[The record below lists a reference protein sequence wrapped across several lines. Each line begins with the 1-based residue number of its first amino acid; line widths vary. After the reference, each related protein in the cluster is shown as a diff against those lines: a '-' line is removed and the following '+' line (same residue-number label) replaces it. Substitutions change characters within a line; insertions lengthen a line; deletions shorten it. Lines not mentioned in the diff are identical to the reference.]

1 MKINHLGIA
10 VNSIEEALKVYC
22 QIFPGIVV
30 REEPLIPGSTQRM
43 VMIDTDNNGLMLEL
57 LEPLEPGVGSIGK
70 FLEKRGEGI
79 HHIAYETD
87 DIYAKFDEL
96 KALGYRVLGE
106 VSEGAGGSLTFFV
119 HPKDTH
125 GVLTEY
131 VSENK

>member
-10 VNSIEEALKVYC
+10 VNSIEEALKVYR
-22 QIFPGIVV
+22 QLFPDMVV
-30 REEPLIPGSTQRM
+30 REEPPIPGSTQKM
-43 VMIDTDNNGLMLEL
+43 VMIDTENNGLMLEL
-57 LEPLEPGVGSIGK
+57 LEPLEPGVGSIGM

-79 HHIAYETD
+79 HHIAYETE

-96 KALGYRVLGE
+96 KEKGFRVLGE
-106 VSEGAGGSLTFFV
+106 VSEGAGGSLTFFI

-131 VSENK
+131 VSEEK